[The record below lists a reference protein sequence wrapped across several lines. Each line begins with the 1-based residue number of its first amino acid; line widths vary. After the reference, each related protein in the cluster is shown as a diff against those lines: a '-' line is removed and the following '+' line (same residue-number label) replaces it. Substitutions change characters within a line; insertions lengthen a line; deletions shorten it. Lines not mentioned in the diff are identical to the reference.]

1 MEIAFVHTKLHT
13 THNKITLWDTTDD
26 IKEVYMDQIWSAI
39 GQYAFP
45 IVACVVMGWYVKY
58 IQDNYRKDISDISS
72 RHKEEMDKVTT
83 ALNNNT
89 LAIQRLTDFIEK
101 DAD

>member
-1 MEIAFVHTKLHT
+1 
-13 THNKITLWDTTDD
+13 
-26 IKEVYMDQIWSAI
+26 MDQIWSAI

-58 IQDNYRKDISDISS
+58 IQDNYRKDIADIST
-72 RHKEEMDKVTT
+72 RHKDEMDKVTE

-89 LAIQRLTDFIEK
+89 QAIQKLTDYIERL
-101 DAD
+101 

>member
-1 MEIAFVHTKLHT
+1 
-13 THNKITLWDTTDD
+13 
-26 IKEVYMDQIWSAI
+26 MDQIWSII

-58 IQDNYRKDISDISS
+58 IQDNYRKDISEISA
-72 RHKEEMDKVTT
+72 RHKSEMDDVTK

-89 LAIQRLTDFIEK
+89 LAVQKLTDYISKMDGE
-101 DAD
+101 D

>member
-1 MEIAFVHTKLHT
+1 
-13 THNKITLWDTTDD
+13 
-26 IKEVYMDQIWSAI
+26 MDQIWSAI

-58 IQDNYRKDISDISS
+58 IQDNYRKDISDISA

>member
-1 MEIAFVHTKLHT
+1 
-13 THNKITLWDTTDD
+13 
-26 IKEVYMDQIWSAI
+26 MDQIWSAI

-58 IQDNYRKDISDISS
+58 IQDNYRTDISNISA
-72 RHKEEMDKVTT
+72 RHKEEMENVTE

-89 LAIQRLTDFIEK
+89 QAIQKLTDYIERL
-101 DAD
+101 

>member
-1 MEIAFVHTKLHT
+1 ME
-13 THNKITLWDTTDD
+13 
-26 IKEVYMDQIWSAI
+26 QIFSVI

-58 IQDNYRKDISDISS
+58 IQDNYRKDINEISI
-72 RHKEEMDKVTT
+72 RHRDEMDKVTE

-89 LAIQRLTDFIEK
+89 LAIQKLTNYIDNNE
-101 DAD
+101 

>member
-1 MEIAFVHTKLHT
+1 ME
-13 THNKITLWDTTDD
+13 
-26 IKEVYMDQIWSAI
+26 QIFSVI

-58 IQDNYRKDISDISS
+58 IQDNYRKDISDISI
-72 RHKEEMDKVTT
+72 RHKAEMDNVMT

-89 LAIQRLTDFIEK
+89 MAIQRLTDFIDKEDGK
-101 DAD
+101 D

>member
-1 MEIAFVHTKLHT
+1 ME
-13 THNKITLWDTTDD
+13 
-26 IKEVYMDQIWSAI
+26 QIFSVI

-58 IQDNYRKDISDISS
+58 IQDNYRKDISDISI
-72 RHKEEMDKVTT
+72 RHKDEMDKVMT

-89 LAIQRLTDFIEK
+89 IAIQRLTDFIEK
-101 DAD
+101 EDEKDTRD

>member
-1 MEIAFVHTKLHT
+1 ME
-13 THNKITLWDTTDD
+13 
-26 IKEVYMDQIWSAI
+26 QIFSVI

-58 IQDNYRKDISDISS
+58 IQDNYRKDINEIST
-72 RHKEEMDKVTT
+72 RHKDEMDKVTV

-89 LAIQRLTDFIEK
+89 LAIQKLTDYIEK
-101 DAD
+101 SDE

>member
-1 MEIAFVHTKLHT
+1 
-13 THNKITLWDTTDD
+13 
-26 IKEVYMDQIWSAI
+26 MDQIFSMV

-58 IQDNYRKDISDISS
+58 IQDNYRKDISEISG
-72 RHKEEMDKVTT
+72 RHKEEMDKLTA

-89 LAIQRLTDFIEK
+89 LAIQKLTDYIER
-101 DAD
+101 DGT